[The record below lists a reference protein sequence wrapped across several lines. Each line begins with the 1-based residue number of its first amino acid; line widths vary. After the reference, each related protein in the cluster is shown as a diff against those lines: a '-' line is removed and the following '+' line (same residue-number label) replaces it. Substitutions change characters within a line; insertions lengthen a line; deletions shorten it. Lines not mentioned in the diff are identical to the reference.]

1 MEEQVTTAPGVAGLI
16 MDVIRFYGM
25 VLLVAAVV
33 RVLDGLVGAGARLA
47 QEIEAEVA
55 DEAEPVRRRRGR

>member
-16 MDVIRFYGM
+16 MDVLRFYGL
-25 VLLVAAVV
+25 VLLAAAAV

-55 DEAEPVRRRRGR
+55 DEANLVRRRRGR